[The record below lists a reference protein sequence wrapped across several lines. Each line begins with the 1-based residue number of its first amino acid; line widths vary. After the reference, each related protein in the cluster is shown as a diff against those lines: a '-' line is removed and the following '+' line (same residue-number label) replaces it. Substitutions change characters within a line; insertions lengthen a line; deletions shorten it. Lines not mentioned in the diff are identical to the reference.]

1 MTTLTAPLSQ
11 RDDRRLALLG
21 VAGFVVALAAASQVA
36 LPVPGTPVPVTLQPM
51 VVVLAGLMLGPTLGA
66 ISMLLYLAIGA
77 LGVPVFAPMGAPGIA
92 RFLGPTGGYLLAY
105 PAAAFIAGFVAR
117 RAPSLSGR
125 WLGAALGIAAL
136 FVGGVAQL
144 AILSGSLGRAVALG
158 ITPFAALDVVKA
170 FVAALIARPRARRAR
185 D

>member
-11 RDDRRLALLG
+11 RDDRRLVVLG

-36 LPVPGTPVPVTLQPM
+36 LPVPGTPVPITLQPM
-51 VVVLAGLMLGPTLGA
+51 VIVLAGLVLGPTLGA
-66 ISMLLYLAIGA
+66 ISMLLYLTIGA

-92 RFLGPTGGYLLAY
+92 RFFGPTGGYLFAY
-105 PAAAFIAGFVAR
+105 PAAAFIAGFAAQ
-117 RAPSLSGR
+117 RAPSLMGR
-125 WLGAALGIAAL
+125 WLGAVLGMVAL
-136 FVGGVAQL
+136 FVGGIAQL
-144 AILSGSLGRAVALG
+144 AILNESLGRAVALG
-158 ITPFAALDVVKA
+158 VTPFAVFDVVKA